1 MNTTPPQRPLDRY
14 FAGYAEYY
22 RHPLNQAIGGV
33 AVPAMA
39 WSAVALLWCI
49 PVFGTLAKTGIW
61 AALAMFF
68 AWSYYYRL
76 SRPLGLGMLAVF
88 FVFGC
93 LCRLFEM
100 RLGLAALLWT
110 AALSGARHRI
120 ARKGGIAGRLAGL
133 RCLRS
138 GHVRN
143 PRHIADIL
151 LDMAR
156 ALDVE
161 PDGLKPDFFVADDE
175 KTAARAAL
183 HEIGRPK

>member
-93 LCRLFEM
+93 LCRLLEM
-100 RLGLAALLWT
+100 RLGLTALLWT
-110 AALSGARHRI
+110 AVAVLVAGSIALFAGFRI
-120 ARKGGIAGRLAGL
+120 EGRRPGWLTAPPGLLVGPLWVLASLYRRMGW
-133 RCLRS
+133 
-138 GHVRN
+138 
-143 PRHIADIL
+143 
-151 LDMAR
+151 
-156 ALDVE
+156 
-161 PDGLKPDFFVADDE
+161 KY
-175 KTAARAAL
+175 
-183 HEIGRPK
+183 

>member
-76 SRPLGLGMLAVF
+76 SRPLGLGMLMVF
-88 FVFGC
+88 FVYGC
-93 LCRLFEM
+93 LCRLLEM
-100 RLGLAALLWT
+100 RLGLVMLLWT
-110 AALSGARHRI
+110 ALAVLVLAWAGQFIGHRLEGRKPGLFTDRVYLLIGPLWVLARLYRRI
-120 ARKGGIAGRLAGL
+120 GWKY
-133 RCLRS
+133 
-138 GHVRN
+138 
-143 PRHIADIL
+143 
-151 LDMAR
+151 
-156 ALDVE
+156 
-161 PDGLKPDFFVADDE
+161 
-175 KTAARAAL
+175 
-183 HEIGRPK
+183 

>member
-110 AALSGARHRI
+110 AAAVFAI
-120 ARKGGIAGRLAGL
+120 GGIAQFVGYRIEGRRPAFLGDLRYLLVGPLWVLARVYRRMGW
-133 RCLRS
+133 
-138 GHVRN
+138 
-143 PRHIADIL
+143 
-151 LDMAR
+151 
-156 ALDVE
+156 
-161 PDGLKPDFFVADDE
+161 KY
-175 KTAARAAL
+175 
-183 HEIGRPK
+183 